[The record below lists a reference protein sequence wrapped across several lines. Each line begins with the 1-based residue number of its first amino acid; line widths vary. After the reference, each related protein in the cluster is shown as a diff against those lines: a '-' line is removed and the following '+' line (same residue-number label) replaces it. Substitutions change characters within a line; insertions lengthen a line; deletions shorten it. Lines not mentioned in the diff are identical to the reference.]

1 MFQWFIFNNFRVK
14 IILIA
19 YVLPNVFNTF
29 KTKTMAII
37 TSFNPY
43 NGKELKSYKNHT
55 KKEVSEIIDSAD
67 KRFYSWRETTFSERK
82 KLMLAA
88 ASELKK
94 NKKEYAE
101 TMTLEMGKPISQA
114 IAEVEKCAWVCKYYA
129 ENAEKQLQNEV
140 IKTEAFKSYVSYEPI
155 GVVLAVMPW
164 NYPFWQVFR
173 FAAPALMAGNI
184 GILKHASN
192 VFGSALN
199 IEKVFKRAGFPE
211 NCFTTLLVGSDAVEE
226 IIENEKVKAVTLTG
240 SGPAGSSVASIAGKN
255 IKKTVLELGG
265 SNAMVVMKDCDMDK
279 TIETCVQARFQNT
292 GQSCIAGKRLIIDES
307 ISEEF
312 VEKMLVKVRE
322 LKSGDPMD
330 EETYVGTLAREDL
343 AIDLEKQVN
352 ASVKAGAKIAIGGKR
367 QGAYFE
373 PTVLTNVTKNMT
385 VFKEETFGPALS
397 VTTFKTVEEAVELS
411 NDSKFGL
418 GVSIF
423 TKNIEEAEKLASQ
436 FDEGAVFIN
445 ELVKSDPR
453 LPFGGIKQSGY
464 GRELSEH
471 GIREFVNRKTVFI
484 NK

>member
-1 MFQWFIFNNFRVK
+1 
-14 IILIA
+14 
-19 YVLPNVFNTF
+19 
-29 KTKTMAII
+29 MATT
-37 TSFNPY
+37 TSLNPY
-43 NGKELKSYKNHT
+43 TGTALNSYKNHT
-55 KKEVSEIIDSAD
+55 IKEVSKIIDKAD

-101 TMTLEMGKPISQA
+101 IITLEMGKPISQA
-114 IAEVEKCAWVCKYYA
+114 IAEVEKCAWVCEYYA
-129 ENAEKQLQNEV
+129 ENAAQQLENEV
-140 IKTEAFKSYVSYEPI
+140 IKTDAHKSYVSYEPL
-155 GVVLAVMPW
+155 GVVLAIMPW

-184 GILKHASN
+184 GVLKHASN

-211 NCFTTLLVGSDAVEE
+211 NCFTTLLIGSDAVEA

-265 SNAMVVMKDCDMDK
+265 SNALVVLKDCDIDK
-279 TIETCVQARFQNT
+279 TIEICVQARFQNT

-312 VEKMLVKVRE
+312 IEKMLVNVLE

-330 EETYVGTLAREDL
+330 KDTFIGTLAREDL
-343 AIDLEKQVN
+343 AKDIENQVN
-352 ASVKAGAKIAIGGKR
+352 DSIKAGAKLEIGGKR

-373 PTVLTNVTKNMT
+373 PTILTNVTKNMP
-385 VFKEETFGPALS
+385 VFNEETFGPALS
-397 VTTFKTVEEAVELS
+397 VTTFKNVEEAIELS
-411 NDSKFGL
+411 NFSKFGL
-418 GVSIF
+418 GVSLF
-423 TKNIEEAEKLASQ
+423 TKDTEAAEKLALQ
-436 FDEGAVFIN
+436 FNEGAVFIN

-453 LPFGGIKQSGY
+453 LPFGGIKNSGY

>member
-1 MFQWFIFNNFRVK
+1 
-14 IILIA
+14 
-19 YVLPNVFNTF
+19 
-29 KTKTMAII
+29 MATT
-37 TSFNPY
+37 TSLNPY
-43 NGKELKSYKNHT
+43 TGEALNSYKNHT
-55 KKEVSEIIDSAD
+55 KKEVSEIIDKAD
-67 KRFYSWRETTFSERK
+67 KRFYKWRETSFSERK
-82 KLMLAA
+82 KRMLAA

-101 TMTLEMGKPISQA
+101 MMTLEMGKPISQA
-114 IAEVEKCAWVCKYYA
+114 IAEVEKCAWVCEYYA
-129 ENAEKQLQNEV
+129 ENAEKQLENEV
-140 IKTEAFKSYVSYEPI
+140 IKTDAFKSYVSYEPL

-184 GILKHASN
+184 GVLKHASN

-211 NCFTTLLVGSDAVEE
+211 NCFTTLLIGSDAVEA
-226 IIENEKVKAVTLTG
+226 IIENEKIKAVTLTG
-240 SGPAGSSVASIAGKN
+240 SGPAGASVASIAGKN
-255 IKKTVLELGG
+255 IKKSVLELGG
-265 SNAMVVMKDCDMDK
+265 SNALVVLKDCDIEK
-279 TIETCVQARFQNT
+279 TIKTCVQARFQNT

-312 VEKMLVKVRE
+312 IEKMLVKVRE
-322 LKSGDPMD
+322 LKSGDPLS
-330 EETYVGTLAREDL
+330 EETYIGTLAREDL
-343 AIDLEKQVN
+343 AKDIEKQVN
-352 ASVKAGAKIAIGGKR
+352 ASIKAGAKLEIGGKR

-373 PTVLTNVTKNMT
+373 PTILTNVTKNMA
-385 VFKEETFGPALS
+385 VFNEETFGPALS
-397 VTTFKTVEEAVELS
+397 ITTFKTVEEAIELS
-411 NDSKFGL
+411 NFSKFGL
-418 GVSIF
+418 GVSLF
-423 TKNIEEAEKLASQ
+423 TKNIEAAEKLAFQ

-453 LPFGGIKQSGY
+453 LPFGGIKESGY

>member
-1 MFQWFIFNNFRVK
+1 M
-14 IILIA
+14 
-19 YVLPNVFNTF
+19 
-29 KTKTMAII
+29 I
-37 TSFNPY
+37 TTTSINPY
-43 NGKELKSYKNHT
+43 TEEELKNYKNHT
-55 KKEVSEIIDSAD
+55 KKEVSEIIDKAD
-67 KRFYSWRETTFSERK
+67 KRFYSWRETSFAERK
-82 KLMLAA
+82 KLMFAA

-114 IAEVEKCAWVCKYYA
+114 IAEVEKCAWVCEYYA

-140 IKTEAFKSYVSYEPI
+140 IKTDAHKSYVSYEPL
-155 GVVLAVMPW
+155 GVVFAVMPW

-173 FAAPALMAGNI
+173 FAAPALMVGNI

-211 NCFTTLLVGSDAVEE
+211 YCFTTLLIGSDEVEE
-226 IIENEKVKAVTLTG
+226 VIKNEKVKAVTLTG

-265 SNAMVVMKDCDMDK
+265 NNALVVMKDCDMDK
-279 TIETCVQARFQNT
+279 TIATCVQARFQNT

-330 EETYVGTLAREDL
+330 AETYVGTLAREDL
-343 AIDLEKQVN
+343 AKDLEKQVKS
-352 ASVKAGAKIAIGGKR
+352 SVKDGAKIAIGGKR

-373 PTVLTNVTKNMT
+373 PTVLTNVTEKM
-385 VFKEETFGPALS
+385 VAFKEETFGPVLS
-397 VTTFKTVEEAVELS
+397 VTTFKTVEEAVALS
-411 NDSKFGL
+411 NSSKFGL

-423 TKNIEEAEKLASQ
+423 TKNIEEAEKLAFQ

-453 LPFGGIKQSGY
+453 LPFGGIKESGY

>member
-1 MFQWFIFNNFRVK
+1 
-14 IILIA
+14 
-19 YVLPNVFNTF
+19 
-29 KTKTMAII
+29 MATT
-37 TSFNPY
+37 TSINPY

-55 KKEVSEIIDSAD
+55 KKEISGIIDKAD
-67 KRFYSWRETTFSERK
+67 KRFYSWRETSFAERK

-94 NKKEYAE
+94 NKREYAE

-114 IAEVEKCAWVCKYYA
+114 IAEIEKCAWVCEYYA
-129 ENAEKQLQNEV
+129 ENAEKQLENEV
-140 IKTEAFKSYVSYEPI
+140 IKTDAHKSYVSYEPL
-155 GVVLAVMPW
+155 GVVLAIMPW

-211 NCFTTLLVGSDAVEE
+211 NCFTTLLVGSEAVEE

-240 SGPAGSSVASIAGKN
+240 SGPAGSIVASIAGKN

-265 SNAMVVMKDCDMDK
+265 SNALVVMKDCDMDK
-279 TIETCVQARFQNT
+279 TIDTCVQARFQNT
-292 GQSCIAGKRLIIDES
+292 GQSCIAGKRLLIDES
-307 ISEEF
+307 VADEF
-312 VEKMLVKVRE
+312 IEKMLIKVRE

-343 AIDLEKQVN
+343 AKDLEKQVN
-352 ASVKAGAKIAIGGKR
+352 ASVKAGAKIVIGGKR

-373 PTVLTNVTKNMT
+373 PTVLTKVSEEMAA
-385 VFKEETFGPALS
+385 FKEETFGPALS
-397 VTTFKTVEEAVELS
+397 VTTFKTVGEAIALS
-411 NDSKFGL
+411 NSSKFGL

-423 TKNIEEAEKLASQ
+423 TKNIEEAEKLAFQ